1 MSSKLFVSLVTAASF
16 MWSGCTHVG
25 QVNVGS
31 TDSTD
36 ARYPAASNDRR
47 GSPSEYDM
55 GPPKDSKWPDIFA
68 ETPDYRAY
76 GKAVYKAAAQKAGIQ
91 DDGQE
96 KFRWKVGPMWYRGR
110 LTPNSVKV
118 FVIGQEGAQD
128 ENVSNR
134 TFTGST
140 GTKMQNFIN
149 YFGIDRSYL
158 FMNTFIYTITGQY
171 GEKAEEGDSPQVA
184 KQKQVQSQALFWLAQ
199 NPDSVVVQHRH
210 RMFDYMLSQNKD
222 TVRLIIGVGA
232 AGKDSLAT
240 WIRAHG
246 GKCTAQQ
253 LGSSFCDA
261 SVIAPGA
268 RAIGVMHP
276 GAASA
281 RNGGADAASAL
292 QVQFGK
298 RADLVASWIKS
309 DPNWLKP
316 DGAAPTLENFRFQ
329 DAPIPYRDFAFNT
342 NWRMGKE
349 GTSTNRRG
357 ADGIQIFSDGGCY
370 NNVVRLENGK
380 CDRDTP
386 THPAK
391 AMNLMYDEPSDL
403 SGPPK
408 MAPEDFP
415 WESPKSAEG
424 RRIYDQG
431 PGDFAPL
438 MTNWPD
444 FSALG
449 ITSHK
454 SLGFNG
460 TYRGN
465 LDNAKVVI
473 LADQESNDDMFSTRA
488 LTGTGGQKLQTLLN
502 NMGLNQDYVIL
513 RTLPVD
519 SIDLSVEKVKSIAA
533 QTDVVKSRNAI
544 LDRIMQKGKTKLFI
558 TVGPVAASLIPSTYN
573 PGGVAVV
580 NLDSPLQASHVAQWQ
595 SAISKLSVAGI
606 SLAKAYD
613 GSLSPIPRSDLPAH
627 TRWWMGTSGSRA
639 SRAYTMNGGSKV
651 YSGDYYQ
658 FNAPNWVS
666 SKNYPANPADL
677 AKRQNDPYKAAYS
690 TSLQSFGGSFKIESN
705 ENSAGDE
712 PGN

>member
-1 MSSKLFVSLVTAASF
+1 MSSKLLVSFVTAASF
-16 MWSGCTHVG
+16 VWSGCTHVG

-31 TDSTD
+31 NNTDI
-36 ARYPAASNDRR
+36 RNPAATNDRR
-47 GSPSEYDM
+47 GSPAEYDA
-55 GPPKDSKWPDIFA
+55 GAPKDSEWADIFA
-68 ETPDYRAY
+68 ETPDYRSY
-76 GKAVYKAAAQKAGIQ
+76 GKAVYQAAAKKAGIS

-149 YFGIDRSYL
+149 YLGIDRSYL

-171 GEKAEEGDSPQVA
+171 GEQPKPGDSAQVI
-184 KQKQVQSQALFWLAQ
+184 KEKQVRSQALRWIAQ
-199 NPDSVVVQHRH
+199 SPDSVVVQHRQ
-210 RMFDYMLSQNKD
+210 RMFDYMLSQNKN

-232 AGKDSLAT
+232 AGKDTLAS
-240 WIRAHG
+240 WIKSHG
-246 GKCTAQQ
+246 GKCTSQQ

-281 RNGGADAASAL
+281 ANGGSGAASQL
-292 QVQFGK
+292 QVQFGE
-298 RADLVASWIKS
+298 RADLVSSWIKA

-316 DGAAPTLENFRFQ
+316 DGAAPSLTNFRFQ
-329 DAPIPYRDFAFNT
+329 DAPIPHRDFAFNT
-342 NWRMGKE
+342 MWRMGKE

-357 ADGIQIFSDGGCY
+357 ADGIQIFSDAGCY
-370 NNVVRLENGK
+370 NNIMRLENGK
-380 CDRDTP
+380 CDRDNPSTGY
-386 THPAK
+386 K
-391 AMNLMYDEPSDL
+391 ARALNVIYEDQPDL
-403 SGPPK
+403 TGAPR

-415 WESPKSAEG
+415 YESPKSAEG
-424 RRIYDQG
+424 RRQYDQG
-431 PGDFAPL
+431 PGAEFAPL

-444 FSALG
+444 FAALG

-460 TYRGN
+460 TFRGN
-465 LDNAKVVI
+465 PENAKVVI

-502 NMGLNQDYVIL
+502 NMGLKNDYVIV

-519 SIDLSVEKVKSIAA
+519 SIDLSVSKVKEIASNSE
-533 QTDVVKSRNAI
+533 VVRSRNAI
-544 LDRIMQKGKTKLFI
+544 LERILQKGKTKLFI
-558 TVGPVAASLIPSTYN
+558 TVGPVAASLVPATYN
-573 PGGVAVV
+573 PAGVPLVS
-580 NLDSPLQASHVAQWQ
+580 LDAPEQNSHVAQWQ
-595 SAISKLSVAGI
+595 SAISKLSVPGI
-606 SLAKAYD
+606 SLQKAYD
-613 GSLSPIPRSDLPAH
+613 GSLSVIPRTDLPIH
-627 TRWWMGTSGSRA
+627 TRWWMGSSGTRSARA
-639 SRAYTMNGGSKV
+639 KVNGV
-651 YSGDYYQ
+651 YNGDYYQ

-666 SKNYPANPADL
+666 TKNYPANPQSL
-677 AKRQNDPYKAAYS
+677 ANRQNDPYKAAYA

-705 ENSAGDE
+705 QDAALNEV
-712 PGN
+712 GN